1 MMPSY
6 SSLLNDNKGKSNSGT
21 LLVIYCI
28 TAVLSVS
35 YYFGVAWIKSGIA
48 ATIPQF
54 LDASVEYLWVR
65 GVLVD
70 FLMFNTFI
78 SIWLFYREK
87 TLLGGALTT
96 LLFWASGSIF
106 LGLYIALLWL
116 KYGSM
121 KSILLGRNA

>member
-6 SSLLNDNKGKSNSGT
+6 SSLLKENKDKSISGA
-21 LLVIYCI
+21 LLVIFCMV
-28 TAVLSVS
+28 AVLSVS
-35 YYFGVAWIKSGIA
+35 YCFGVAWFEVGIA
-48 ATIPQF
+48 TAIPQF

-65 GVLVD
+65 GVIVD

-87 TLLGGALTT
+87 TLLGGALAT

-116 KYGSM
+116 KSRSV
-121 KSILLGRNA
+121 KSILLGGNV